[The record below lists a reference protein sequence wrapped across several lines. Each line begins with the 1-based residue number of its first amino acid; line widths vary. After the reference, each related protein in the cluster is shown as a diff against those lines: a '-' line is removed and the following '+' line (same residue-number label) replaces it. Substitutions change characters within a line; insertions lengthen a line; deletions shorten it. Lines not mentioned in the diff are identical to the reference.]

1 MYARRDGGHKALCP
15 PVNAVNV
22 RINLA
27 RQQQQLGAASAVI
40 YLPGLFLAQL
50 LSECPSMRR
59 MLRRMLS

>member
-27 RQQQQLGAASAVI
+27 RQQQLGAASAVI
-40 YLPGLFLAQL
+40 YYLPGLFLAQL